1 MTLTDGISRIEI
13 AWEEEDRILAVQG
26 RTGEDIVV
34 ELKLKSTEYIG
45 DDVQLEFIRGDRPM
59 PPNRY
64 RLQMRGNVVQLTL
77 KQSQKDDTGEY
88 ALVATRI
95 GQPFEKGSTKKIH
108 VRVDEPSYEEG
119 DPPIFLRRLTDLAVK
134 VGTRTRF
141 LVEIRSST
149 NTKVIWHRNDLPIQA
164 GSRFSFVH
172 EGNFYCVDVAPVT
185 AEDQGDWTCMAE
197 NQNGRSSCTSH
208 LSVIVPK
215 AYKRP
220 EFVEELRAL
229 LTETGTV
236 SLECK
241 VVGVPTPVLR
251 WFKDNKEIK
260 AGDVF
265 ALTANPDDPTS
276 LGIYTCEAVNCMGS
290 AYSSSKVHVVGKGSR
305 EGSLKPADTLTSSGP
320 PPVFKRIL
328 RDECCRIGDSLTLSC
343 QVHVPPWP
351 KSITWYNQE
360 GRIDANEKYHVMED
374 GLGGYSIEVKLV
386 EAMDEGEWKCVATSA
401 QNVKQFTTCRVA
413 MIIPKNYRKPRFM
426 ESLKAVL
433 TEEGLVSFECKVVGF
448 PTPLLRWFKDGQE
461 LKPGD
466 VYQLTGTNSLGSYC
480 CIAKNC
486 MGEAKSTA
494 ELTIEDIQNQLNEE
508 ERLQLLSSDKPPKFI
523 RGLRS
528 CEAKINEELFRF
540 TVQVSIS
547 PEPTLSWYRDDVEV
561 VEGDKYRTVKENLG
575 TCHLEVRQLEIS
587 DQGEWKCVAAND
599 YGHSVTSCFLKL
611 IIPKHYKKPKFLESL
626 RAILSEEG
634 AVNLECKVIGVPQP
648 ILKWYK
654 DGVELK
660 PGDIH
665 RIITGQDGTCCL
677 GTYTCEA
684 INCMGTVSSSA
695 SLLGFEDKINSRKD
709 GKEDA
714 QSSPNGHELARNL
727 SLSTIHEER
736 TSQLY
741 DTPQTDRS
749 ITLDDRGEVSFS
761 FDGKEVSVSL
771 YETPD
776 LTEEEAL
783 QIVEMYADQLSEHVT
798 EHNVIELPPMRFVKE
813 SSTSGNL
820 LMEAVVIDVSP
831 DYFVSAED
839 GDDLRTEAD
848 FEDVSIMDDQTRVFS
863 SPEEESL
870 SLKRS
875 PKYSWEGE
883 EKPPTRPPRK
893 KSTSR
898 SSSKSD
904 EKSLKFESESFHS
917 ARKDDDRPISPLS
930 SERMDDDSES
940 ITFADALSSARFSM
954 SEKQNKLTNDDK
966 NMQSVA
972 SNVEELLDP
981 SLRTN
986 SRKRKQK
993 KEKSSSEESTS
1004 SIPTDLDAKK
1014 SNGKKTKKKKKKE
1027 GEFCQRIE
1035 SIDAR
1040 VDDDKTFDDKSL
1052 SRNNKE
1058 RILNKIERL
1067 TEPVVA
1073 IRDSLVDID
1082 RYDRFLE
1089 LESEDR
1095 SRDFVLESIVKPIQ
1109 TLCEEVSSVEA
1120 KALKNAGDR
1129 SLGQAIRISLL
1140 ESIGGPTEELLRG
1153 IELIDRQRS
1162 FRAQRTDVIAILE
1175 SLTDPVDEI
1184 LMGLTRIEQE
1194 LTGQAKGE
1202 KPVSFLRMRRVV
1214 SRFDESLKN
1223 LFVEETEPVRLF
1235 SHLDKVIDTLNSFLQ
1250 DVSINPA
1257 TGTIETVDTVLVE
1270 SLSKSIEET
1279 VRALNRTE
1287 SLEPTSSSN
1296 DAISLLTDRLLQPT
1310 RELRAKLDTL
1320 TAALETYENKGDPLT
1335 ERRGKL
1341 IDSLKESVNDTLEE
1355 ILHYRAKEEKEANI
1369 KNDDWKKESNF
1380 VEESKRIFEDTR
1392 LALREA
1398 LEIYETISGSLDPRF
1413 AAVFEV
1419 MNETYDRL
1427 SARGQEANTL
1437 ETLLYSVEERL
1448 NVLRDTVTDVSTI
1461 EDSAKVLK
1469 LLAPSITRL
1478 SIAMNSLDR
1487 LSVQPIISI
1496 CSHIENILRGE
1507 EDRIGESEKSRSSVP
1522 EKLLDPLIEI
1532 QATLSAAIQD
1542 LEDVELP
1549 ANGSIARSR
1558 IPMAHEFSSTLIEL
1572 RQCISDAAHAAMSSN
1587 EKQIFRCLTDVEEP
1601 LLDLRV
1607 MLATKDEKSPREEL
1621 APIKESL
1628 STSIGNLQDLMSMV
1642 LITASSSSVAKSM
1655 KTKMKTVSKILE
1667 DVRVDIQKIP
1677 KAAYHAKLQDLNVD
1691 EKLGSINFSLTSVL
1705 EKQKNIAASSSLK
1718 NPIEMLRENV
1728 ANCAVAIAS
1737 LEEPKDDEKIAR
1749 EASRLGKPLQIL
1761 QRALLTDEHRI
1772 EEEEILNDLIE
1783 PIGRLKTLMEAVAEG
1798 GKSLEELIPIVELL
1812 EEIEKDATLIAKE
1825 TSKKKDKLIGSQEEK
1840 ASSKQL
1846 ADRINRSLDP
1856 IRSWLSTTSDQDS
1869 LRDEEA
1875 SPLSSSVD
1883 ELKRDVT
1890 RIAIET
1896 SYSEPPSD
1904 QDLIEAL
1911 IDLREPLMR
1920 LKNAISMYHEP
1931 EDLVALE
1938 TLSRPMKYLLQTIA
1952 RVLEDHA
1959 EEKTLRLILDIVEE
1973 IENRIPIS
1981 IKEALYKKEL
1991 RQVVET
1997 LEENLSTA
2005 TMDIVEEPVRVVPEE
2020 QTCEPV
2026 TSENVIEKDMMFS
2039 LSKILENVQLEAT
2052 SILEDLEQ
2060 PMTGEMTIPQ
2070 TKLTIALE
2078 EFTKMISATRI
2089 AISNYDKGAS
2099 KEDEPL
2105 LILNNLLKPL
2115 TMIEEALRLT
2125 EELGV
2130 AELSVLNRLERS
2142 LEDTEKYIL
2151 RPSFEI
2157 CEKDRSKD
2165 TLKGLLRVLD
2175 DAKSKIPIAMKEVSS
2190 RKEILGYLRDIS
2202 KPLESI
2208 QEQMRGLEAISE
2220 DTIEK
2225 DVAKILV
2232 KPIDMLLKAVN
2243 KTSQET
2249 EILDQRKEVIK
2260 ELRNMTEPL
2269 VKFLNCLSVVQ
2280 RSRQSLV
2287 PEVALL
2293 DERRNVIFNSVED
2306 LRLKICDILDK
2317 IATVEDG
2324 SFFEESLILLND
2336 AILSVRQQIEKV
2348 DYSPKPSTMRLH
2360 FQDYFMKSLS
2370 RLGETIDALEKG
2382 TELSG
2387 EESIWKSLEPLKKQ
2401 ISLSQS
2407 QFCPTSDEFIDAE
2420 AIVEGFLYPTNQ
2432 LQSALGALKESMEV
2446 DATAP
2451 FTNVSLGLLEN
2462 LADSIADLVYSMSS
2476 YRAGLI
2482 SEGASE
2488 GSSIIETFSAALEV
2502 LEGVKISITSIQD
2515 MIKTA
2520 ERQTKTIVDTKETER
2535 KEESKDEQREE
2546 TAFSSLGEKIEI
2558 KEEASLE
2565 KSTEKDERISREEKA
2580 RMEDQPEKSEGLG
2593 SMMEESNVI
2602 EDKPKTTDLPDE
2614 RVEETKVP
2622 TKVDENIRES
2632 DESGAKLKFVERT
2645 DEKLETVALR
2655 EKVHDGATKEEI
2667 KDGNV
2672 ETKLEER
2679 KVENIVER
2687 EEEQIVEQIS
2697 SESIGDL
2704 ENKESK
2710 SSATQVTEIIEVS
2723 KEEVGNVMVVEE
2735 MLRADLEKSRETA
2748 AAAAA
2753 AAAVPTVESISSNAS
2768 EPQSLA
2774 EKDVKSEE
2782 TEFLESKGESTRV
2795 DKNTEILKRIVSTLR
2810 TLETPMKDL
2819 TEFINSAKKE
2829 PLAVKSEE
2837 EHRKIRELTALI
2849 QILNDLRATS
2859 VSIRCTPAFSAYSN
2873 SKDLF
2878 SNIINSV
2885 DTMERATASILLLTQ
2900 EHLVPELKEKS
2911 LIALKN
2917 LTNPLE
2923 SIEKSFSAV
2932 LQVEGVSRLSTEE
2945 KNKLSMTVENLV
2957 NVICNLRE
2965 TVSAIDY
2972 AKSATLVHAPQ
2983 QPDKIIPEDSTET
2996 VENVRDDRPPIYETK
3011 VSTAA
3016 VVQESGVQESG
3027 VQESV
3032 VLAETE
3038 DARERCATVV
3048 EEPLSTSVQ
3057 SSYVQLIEDIIVPI
3071 KELRESFPQVG
3082 QEEQERTVIRSLE
3095 EVEKSLRFL
3104 ANERVETVIA
3114 QDESVGEL
3122 KQATLRGANVTPVLE
3137 ELQKSIATIEEQ
3149 IACEATFA
3157 QEVTSS
3163 LEKLQRS
3170 TASFQRL
3177 VETEIGSVS
3186 STSPQSAEL
3195 REVPNRL
3202 ESKPRKEIEESK
3214 VIEKATSSIK
3224 ELRETVADLAKR
3236 EIEKT
3241 GTLEET
3247 GLAFALTKWIE
3258 PLESLETTFS
3268 SVLDERSDGPP
3279 FKESI
3284 GPTLEELKTFVQG
3297 TEEYLMI
3304 GQEKLSSME
3313 DTESL
3318 SLMRKATESLEDL
3331 KTSLA
3336 IVRESM
3342 TVADLEEN
3350 LSDMESIPI
3359 TALRDMAKTVEEVKK
3374 CCTAIFLEPT
3384 IVNALSKVTPVK
3396 ENVAILEDIISPVRL
3411 LQESIAT
3418 IEQTKVHEAEEL
3430 KVPEERTSTRLLNTL
3445 VEPLQRLEKIFV
3457 AVMQGEHA
3465 VAQESENI
3473 PESAEEGA
3481 ERLSLFP
3488 VLEQMDKTLA
3498 TIEEQVTLEGG
3509 AESMSRSREDL
3520 SFAETIAEPLVELR
3534 ASIAAVQKVAATAP
3548 EGNLEELS
3556 ETENANALETFAKS
3570 IYDLAERIAISRF
3583 NEEAI
3588 FEPAPDTMSEGGA
3601 SSLKTWAEIAEEEPP
3616 VKVTRA
3622 MIVEQGT
3629 LESPTEAASPFS
3641 EEEGTIL
3648 RTLAKPLDELREF
3661 LALVVEERRTT
3672 ESTCP
3677 FASRD
3682 EDGSSTKKAIAKPLL
3697 ELRNVAAT
3705 IIEEK
3710 MAIESTREKA
3720 FGVDGG
3726 AAMSIDPLIQPL
3738 EEVCRSIAVIQDRM
3752 LVESLQEERPAEN
3765 ELTFLSVL
3773 AEPLL
3778 DLQRS
3783 IVVLEERVISP
3794 DVESLSQD
3802 LLSRPDWSTA
3812 ECVAVAPLHEIEK
3825 SIAQICECVSAIR
3838 EDEQSRIGPQDRI
3851 AVDKLIQPVEGIVA
3865 AIANVG
3871 EEILPKEMALE
3882 RRIEYQ
3888 ALEMLVEPLKAVSA
3902 SFSLLRDKSDL
3913 KKSEEE
3919 ANIDVIVESLSNV
3932 ERCISILEEQAVDKP
3947 LVEPFYGAEV
3957 DKSVISVLRL
3967 PLMELKESILKVE
3980 DSSTKYLQKLEKP
3993 LKNLQA
3999 VLETISTVTRHTLP
4013 SIEMTRLSI
4022 KLIDLIVGIN
4032 ESVQSVENKIQ
4043 DRIGRANI
4051 DKCIE
4056 CKELKMFNASVQDLK
4071 KCIVKIQEEGTIEKG
4086 FMLESL
4092 NKIHESVAV
4101 IEQQNSSKS
4110 DTRSTDIDEK
4120 QTIGILQLLSPC
4132 LSDLD
4137 ATVTTIK
4144 ATKEEDV
4151 TSDHLQILEKPL
4163 GDLLN
4168 NLNDLRDK
4176 LLFGQLLW
4184 TTDVRVDTYEE
4195 KDRTELKDNEIQRKE
4210 KEEVQPKIEEAKDS
4224 QLKQKEDE
4232 RSKRE
4237 EEERKKQEETDKL
4250 KREEADR
4257 KKQEEAEKLKR
4268 EEEERKLKEEN
4279 EKLIREEEERKKQ
4292 EEGERLK
4299 REEER
4304 RKQEEAEKLKQ
4315 EEEERKHVE
4324 EAERLKRE
4332 EERRKQEEAEKLKQE
4347 EEERRK
4353 QEEAEKLKQEEEER
4367 KRAEE
4372 TERLKRE
4379 EEERRKQEEAEKL
4392 KQEEEERKRAEEAER
4407 LKREEEERRKQEE
4420 ADKLKHEEEERKR
4433 VEEAERLKR
4442 EEEERRKQE
4451 EADKL
4456 KQEEEERKRAEEAD
4470 RLKREEEERRKQE
4483 EAEKLKQEEAEREKL
4498 EAEKLKREEEERK
4511 LKEENEKLKR
4521 EEEERKK
4528 QEEAEKLKREEKE
4541 RILKEEAER
4550 LQRQE
4555 EERKKQEEAE
4565 KLKLEEEERK
4575 LKEENEK
4582 LKREEEERKKQ
4593 EESERLKREE
4603 EERKQKEKS
4612 EKLKREEEERR
4623 KQEESERLKLEEEER
4638 KLKEES
4644 EKLKREEEERK
4655 KQEEA
4660 ERLKREEEERKLKEE
4675 SEKLKREEE
4684 ERKKQEE
4691 AERLKREE
4699 EERKLKEES
4708 EKLKRE
4714 EEERGKQEETE
4725 KLKREEEER
4734 KLKEENEK
4742 LKREEEERKKQ
4753 EEAERLKCE
4762 EEERKKREEA
4772 ERLKREEDERKKE
4785 EAKKLKRE
4793 EEELKLKEEI
4803 EKLKREEEEHKKQE
4817 EAERL
4822 KCEEEERRKQEESE
4836 RLKREEEERKRKEES
4851 EKLKREEEERRK
4863 QEESERIK
4871 LEEEERKLKEESEKL
4886 KREEEERKKQEE
4898 SERLKR
4904 EEEERKLKEESEK
4917 LKREE
4922 EERKKQEEAERLK
4935 REEEERKLR
4944 EESEKLKREEE
4955 RKKQEEAE
4963 KLKREEE
4970 DRKKKNDAEKL
4981 EREKDEGKV
4990 KDETEKPKREEGEG
5004 KPKREDEKMQVSV
5017 EDAKEKEEFKEEGE
5031 KAVKDDDVSGL
5042 KKRDEPAVS
5051 VKVKDEAEGEM
5062 ESKRTEGEIEDAGK
5076 IKFSEE
5082 RKRRQQRMKEEE
5094 ERMRREE
5101 EEERRLDEER
5111 RRKRK
5116 ERRREEEE
5124 AMLEKE
5130 AAERSR
5136 IEEERRKRKE
5146 EMEQGRKDREEK
5158 SKKQEMERLERKRAE
5173 ERQRKEDLE
5182 RMKRKEEE
5190 RMNIR
5195 ENERK
5200 ARREESARLLK
5211 EEEDRLRRRREEELS
5226 LINKRRRER
5235 ARDDTWSRLRENES
5249 DRFFN
5254 RRSVDEELSRSSR
5267 SPRFDSDFQLESTLS
5282 DASRSHSWRES
5293 LASSGKRSI
5302 DDYMDYKLHES
5313 SLNRSLYDVGSYYG
5327 TRRRREERI
5336 NRARS
5341 ISLLKYDEYHAG
5353 DTDSNLSYSSA
5364 SKPPRCARIKI
5375 PSYVEYDDDLDSS
5388 TLESIVHDKGKKPS
5402 FCTRL
5407 TNRTVGEGMRTR
5419 LTCTVLGH
5427 PEPRVYWKKDG
5438 RELSPS
5444 SNKHLIKFDNG
5455 MAYFELKEALVED
5468 SGVYTCVAENI
5479 HGSSSTESTLK
5490 VYRDFVQPL
5499 SPPMF
5504 TKSIKD
5510 TYRYSDHE
5518 LVLECRVRGYPSPT
5532 VTWSKDGKVLDG
5544 ARYTQK
5550 YLDDD
5555 IYRLE
5560 ISDPNASDS
5569 GRYICRA
5576 SNEIQSS
5583 EISHIVH
5590 FEGRDQTSTRRGR
5603 HNRFMEDETSIEA
5616 SRRPRF
5622 SSLLSDHSVPTGGT
5636 IALQVEVKG
5645 MPAPE
5650 VRWLHGER
5658 KEPISMSKAKT
5669 FIESGIHT
5677 LIVPEATE
5685 SERGTYIC
5693 RAVNAYGY
5701 VDTAATIE
5709 IISPSAIDGGKP
5721 AMFVSRPSEKS
5732 IAVAIGED
5740 VSVSF
5745 RVTGVPKPRVTWMKG
5760 LKDITDGPRSYKEV
5774 IDDYVRLTLKRA
5786 VQTDEGTYC
5795 ILVKNRYGCDRS
5807 FFSIWIKQ
5815 RARSLTPLPDWNRS
5829 DAGSIQN
5836 EDELSYIKDVPGPIG
5851 SEPIVVDGGRNW
5863 LSLSWA
5869 KAERKGPAPVIA
5881 YKVDAWLMGGEGGA
5895 RWAELGITPINAFD
5909 AFNLRPGGEYK
5920 FRVTPRNRYGWGESV
5935 TMSSSVTVTEL
5946 LDLPEFTKIL
5956 PGQLKALQDATI
5968 KLECEIRGDS
5978 NINIKWY
5985 RETTEIDPN
5994 NDSRYSIGR
6003 RGLRC
6008 SLTIENIKEDDS
6020 GRYVCEASNKIG
6032 KVSSFARVLV
6042 VTDPKIIEADKK
6054 LRSRILGDE
6063 REERPPQFAMRLRD
6077 RRVQVTYPV
6086 RLTCQIM
6093 GYPAPEIIWLKNGLE
6108 IPQDERH
6115 VFWDDESNFH
6125 TLEIIH
6131 STLEDSGCY
6140 MVTAKNIHGSVSCR
6154 SVLVVDKGI
6163 RAYVAP
6169 EFLYG
6174 LDAAYTV
6181 RLNDELRMSAQIE
6194 AYPSV
6199 GVVWHRDGLRLRP
6212 SRRIIMTLSHD
6223 GTVELSLAKVSS
6235 RDAGVYSCTAINE
6248 VGRAETSTRVNVIV
6262 ESDEPNDEQVQS
6274 LSEGLPTVTIASP
6287 DVPYSKEP
6295 LFVTKPLST
6304 EALEGDTVI
6313 ILCEVVGDPKPEV
6326 IWLRDFLKPDY
6337 YRDAPHFRL
6346 VGKGPQYRLEIPYAK
6361 LDFTG
6366 TYSVIAR
6373 NCHGEAKAVISLQ
6386 IYAKGQG
6393 KETTM
6398 KKSAITHGKVLTL
6411 PMVTRELRDIRCC
6424 DGDAVTLEC
6433 KFLATPEQPN
6443 VRWEKGGKIITMG
6456 NDFTSEFDGEVA
6468 RLSIQHVYPEDEG
6481 EYTCV
6486 AYNELGKAFTSAC
6499 IVVDVP
6505 EGKENVLSERL
6516 TRPVGLLSAGSTPRS
6531 TPRSTPIRSL
6541 SPAVSHGR
6549 ELRSPQLPPRCGST
6563 TKRTKMSPPKFYSVP
6578 HNRVVEEGE
6587 TVRFQCAVVGHPTPW
6602 LKWDKNGIVVTPT
6615 TRISIVEKDDVKIL
6629 EIGEVTQE
6637 DAGLYRVSLENDFG
6651 RIEASARLEVISRH
6665 GSLGRTIR
6673 TRSASPRTYPYFSRN
6688 LLDTTTRT
6696 DGRLR
6701 LQCGL
6706 RGTPSPTPTWYR
6718 NGRPL
6723 TRSNRIK
6730 RHFDGKI
6737 AKIEISKVK
6746 ASDAGEYSCVATNVL
6761 GSARNTCQVTVLDPN
6776 DSSTLDKE
6784 SPKFLQSL
6792 PKESIVME
6800 GNSFE
6805 LRTRLTGTPPFSIH
6819 WLKDKREIP
6828 DGDCH
6833 HYVLYNDG
6841 GIALRLSD
6849 VHPEDAGEYACI
6861 VRNEF
6866 GEISC
6871 SGLLAV
6877 QDYKTIRNLAPRFT
6891 KTPLTRIVAKG
6902 ETACFCVRVQC
6913 EKPMDFFWT
6922 INGKDVR
6929 DNARCKVEK
6938 DGNVCI
6944 LKVHEVC
6951 SRDAGEIR
6959 CTASVLG
6966 NGPSI
6971 CCTTELQLNRGTCTF
6986 ENCASS
6992 NSKKERTTSRNRE
7005 KSPSPSPSSS
7015 FRRTPLSSSCRRS
7028 KKEQH
7033 ILSTNASC
7041 QKEDNKFQRARS
7053 SSLPLRKKVSSPKEL
7068 SPLPKKKNV
7077 LLPTDRSDL
7086 SNKQKNESDAIDLIP
7101 SMCTERSL
7109 LTSSPDKE
7117 YIKDDDESSNQLD
7130 KFVAATIVNA
7140 PNDVTVFRGNK
7151 LVLDIT
7157 YRGDPEP
7164 LVKWFRAGRELKS
7177 EEKIKITYG
7186 AGVSYLTLDNV
7197 TADHAGK
7204 YEVSV
7209 ENLLARNRQF
7219 FSLAV
7224 EGPPDPPAGIPSVTS
7239 SENSVTI
7246 TWSSPAYDGGCTVTG
7261 YTIEMN
7267 RADENSWTVIG
7278 ESCHSLSH
7286 TVLASSKNSIV
7297 AGESYRFRI
7306 RGENIHGVGEP
7317 SVESEFIRIPQE
7329 GETIIQKE
7337 EEEEFSAAFEARTVH
7352 AEDSQLF
7359 VDRYDVFEELGKGR
7373 YGVVKRVVEKSSNAS
7388 FAAKFVRTIKSK
7400 DREQVRE
7407 EINIMN
7413 MLRHPKLLLLAAA
7426 FEGPRET
7433 IMITEYISGGELF
7446 ERVVADDFT
7455 LTERDSILFMRQICE
7470 GVEYMHENNVVHL
7483 DLKPENIMCRT
7494 RTSHQ
7499 IKLIDFGLAQTLKPD
7514 TPIRVLFGTPEFI
7527 PPEIISYEPIG
7538 TESDMW
7544 SVGVI
7549 CYVLLTGLSPFMG
7562 DNDAETF
7569 ANITRADYDLDHE
7582 AFDAISN
7589 NAKDFITGLLVKR
7602 KESRMSARQCLEHP
7616 WMVQH
7621 TENMSRVALP
7631 TDKLK
7636 KFIVRRKWQ
7645 KTGNAIRA
7653 LGRMAILSANSRKSP
7668 TTTTECLETIDSI
7681 NDTDSLLINK
7691 NDKSINS
7698 DKRNDPND
7706 TMIELEENSDEF
7718 VGTRRKSSLYSFCYK
7733 TEVNIPLQEESDGKA
7748 DEDEEKEEGTG
7759 VERKLSVIDRDY
7771 VSDRSENQRRVFR
7784 GDSRDSGIG
7793 DCSTNLAT
7801 SSLQLDELGIV
7812 SIIEEETDS
7821 ESNSKSLKDDTGSTE
7836 ATSQSSPIK
7845 ASRETTT
7852 NRVHEDT
7859 NEDQDARM
7867 IVARNRDKF
7876 VPTGN
7881 VSRRAKMFEQEAAGL
7896 KSSPTS
7902 QIQIVH
7908 RAYPAATMATGKPHN
7923 ERIQRVFAFWNK

>member
-34 ELKLKSTEYIG
+34 ELKLKSTEYTG
-45 DDVQLEFIRGDRPM
+45 DDLQLEFIRGDRPM

-77 KQSQKDDTGEY
+77 KQSQKDDTGQY

-401 QNVKQFTTCRVA
+401 QNVKQFTTCHVA

-480 CIAKNC
+480 CIARNC

-695 SLLGFEDKINSRKD
+695 SLLGFEDKINRKD

-714 QSSPNGHELARNL
+714 QASPNGHELARNL

-883 EKPPTRPPRK
+883 EKPPTRPPRT

-917 ARKDDDRPISPLS
+917 ARKDEDRPISPLS

-940 ITFADALSSARFSM
+940 ITFADALSSARFSI
-954 SEKQNKLTNDDK
+954 SEKPNKLTNDDE
-966 NMQSVA
+966 NMQSIA
-972 SNVEELLDP
+972 SNVEDP
-981 SLRTN
+981 ALRTN

-1014 SNGKKTKKKKKKE
+1014 NNTKKKKKKKKE

-1040 VDDDKTFDDKSL
+1040 VDDDKTSDDKSL
-1052 SRNNKE
+1052 SKNNKE

-1082 RYDRFLE
+1082 RYERFLE

-1194 LTGQAKGE
+1194 LTGKAKGE

-1223 LFVEETEPVRLF
+1223 LFVKETEPVRLF
-1235 SHLDKVIDTLNSFLQ
+1235 SYLDKVIDTLNSFLQ

-1287 SLEPTSSSN
+1287 SLESSRPSN
-1296 DAISLLTDRLLQPT
+1296 DTISLLTDLLLQPT

-1320 TAALETYENKGDPLT
+1320 TAALETYENKGDTLT

-1341 IDSLKESVNDTLEE
+1341 IDSLKESVDDTLAE
-1355 ILHYRAKEEKEANI
+1355 ILHYRAKEEKEVSI

-1419 MNETYDRL
+1419 LNETYDRL
-1427 SARGQEANTL
+1427 SARGQEANTF

-1461 EDSAKVLK
+1461 KDSAKVLK
-1469 LLAPSITRL
+1469 LLAPSITQL
-1478 SIAMNSLDR
+1478 SIVMNDSSLNCS
-1487 LSVQPIISI
+1487 SVQPIISI
-1496 CSHIENILRGE
+1496 CSHIENIVRGE

-1542 LEDVELP
+1542 LEDIELP
-1549 ANGSIARSR
+1549 ANGSIARQR
-1558 IPMAHEFSSTLIEL
+1558 IPMVHEFSSTLIDL

-1587 EKQIFRCLTDVEEP
+1587 ESQIFRSLTDVEEP

-1607 MLATKDEKSPREEL
+1607 MLATKDDKSPREEL
-1621 APIKESL
+1621 AAIKESF

-1642 LITASSSSVAKSM
+1642 LITASSSSVAKPI
-1655 KTKMKTVSKILE
+1655 KTKMKTVLKILE
-1667 DVRVDIQKIP
+1667 DIRVEILKIP
-1677 KAAYHAKLQDLNVD
+1677 KATYHTKLQDLNVD

-1705 EKQKNIAASSSLK
+1705 EKQKKIAASSSLK
-1718 NPIEMLRENV
+1718 NSIEILQENV

-1737 LEEPKDDEKIAR
+1737 LEEPKDDEKIAK
-1749 EASRLGKPLQIL
+1749 EVSRLGKPLQIL
-1761 QRALLTDEHRI
+1761 QRALLTDEHQI

-1783 PIGRLKTLMEAVAEG
+1783 PIDRLKTLMEAVVEG
-1798 GKSLEELIPIVELL
+1798 GKSLEELTPIVELL

-1931 EDLVALE
+1931 EDLTALE

-1997 LEENLSTA
+1997 LEENLSPA
-2005 TMDIVEEPVRVVPEE
+2005 TMDIVEEPVRGTTYESI
-2020 QTCEPV
+2020 
-2026 TSENVIEKDMMFS
+2026 TSENAIEKDLMFS
-2039 LSKILENVQLEAT
+2039 LPKILENVQLEAT

-2070 TKLTIALE
+2070 TKLTVALE

-2089 AISNYDKGAS
+2089 AISNYDKGVS

-2105 LILNNLLKPL
+2105 LILNNLFKPL
-2115 TMIEEALRLT
+2115 TMIEEALCLT

-2130 AELSVLNRLERS
+2130 AELSVLNRLKQS

-2151 RPSFEI
+2151 RPSLEI

-2175 DAKSKIPIAMKEVSS
+2175 DTKSKIPIAMKEVSS
-2190 RKEILGYLRDIS
+2190 RKEMLGYLRDIS

-2208 QEQMRGLEAISE
+2208 LEQMKGLETISE
-2220 DTIEK
+2220 DIIEK

-2232 KPIDMLLKAVN
+2232 KPIDMLLQAVN
-2243 KTSQET
+2243 KTSQQI

-2317 IATVEDG
+2317 IASVEDG
-2324 SFFEESLILLND
+2324 GFFEKSLIFLND
-2336 AILSVRQQIEKV
+2336 AILSVCQQIEKV

-2360 FQDYFMKSLS
+2360 FQDYLMKSLS

-2432 LQSALGALKESMEV
+2432 LQSALGALKESME
-2446 DATAP
+2446 DNATAP

-2462 LADSIADLVYSMSS
+2462 LADSIADLSYSLSS

-2502 LEGVKISITSIQD
+2502 LEDVKTSITSIQD
-2515 MIKTA
+2515 MIK
-2520 ERQTKTIVDTKETER
+2520 TKTIVDTKETER
-2535 KEESKDEQREE
+2535 KEESKQREE
-2546 TAFSSLGEKIEI
+2546 TAFPSLREKIEI
-2558 KEEASLE
+2558 KEEA
-2565 KSTEKDERISREEKA
+2565 KSTEKDERISHEEKA
-2580 RMEDQPEKSEGLG
+2580 RMEDQPEKSEALG
-2593 SMMEESNVI
+2593 SMIDESNVI
-2602 EDKPKTTDLPDE
+2602 EEKPKLMDLPDE
-2614 RVEETKVP
+2614 RVEETKFHHKLEVEKQEEMQ

-2632 DESGAKLKFVERT
+2632 DESGAKLKVVERT
-2645 DEKLETVALR
+2645 DEKLETIALR

-2672 ETKLEER
+2672 EMKLEER
-2679 KVENIVER
+2679 KVENIVEQ

-2697 SESIGDL
+2697 SGSIGDL

-2710 SSATQVTEIIEVS
+2710 SSATQVTVVVVDEIIQVS
-2723 KEEVGNVMVVEE
+2723 KEEVESVMVVEE
-2735 MLRADLEKSRETA
+2735 MLRADLERNRETA
-2748 AAAAA
+2748 TAA
-2753 AAAVPTVESISSNAS
+2753 PTVESISSTTS
-2768 EPQSLA
+2768 EPQFLA

-2829 PLAVKSEE
+2829 PLTVKSEE

-2917 LTNPLE
+2917 LINPLE

-2932 LQVEGVSRLSTEE
+2932 VQVEGVSRLTTEE

-2965 TVSAIDY
+2965 TVCAIDY
-2972 AKSATLVHAPQ
+2972 AKSATLVHALQ
-2983 QPDKIIPEDSTET
+2983 QPVINEQKIIPEDATET
-2996 VENVRDDRPPIYETK
+2996 VENVQDDHLPIYETKESLETLK

-3016 VVQESGVQESG
+3016 VVQESV

-3032 VLAETE
+3032 VLVETE
-3038 DARERCATVV
+3038 DAREPLREQCTTAVV
-3048 EEPLSTSVQ
+3048 SKEEEPLSTSVQ

-3082 QEEQERTVIRSLE
+3082 QEEQERAFIHSLE

-3104 ANERVETVIA
+3104 ATERVETITA
-3114 QDESVGEL
+3114 HDESVGEL
-3122 KQATLRGANVTPVLE
+3122 KQATLQRANVTPVLE

-3157 QEVTSS
+3157 QEVTLS

-3170 TASFQRL
+3170 TASFQQL
-3177 VETEIGSVS
+3177 VETEIGLV
-3186 STSPQSAEL
+3186 STSQSAAL
-3195 REVPNRL
+3195 QEVSNQL
-3202 ESKPRKEIEESK
+3202 EQMKVESKGIKEIEESK

-3224 ELRETVADLAKR
+3224 QLRETVADLAKQ

-3241 GTLEET
+3241 GTLQET

-3268 SVLDERSDGPP
+3268 SVLEERLDGPP
-3279 FKESI
+3279 LKESI
-3284 GPTLEELKTFVQG
+3284 GPTLEKLKTFVHG

-3304 GQEKLSSME
+3304 GQKKLSSTE

-3336 IVRESM
+3336 IVHESM
-3342 TVADLEEN
+3342 IVADLKEN
-3350 LSDMESIPI
+3350 LSDIESISI
-3359 TALRDMAKTVEEVKK
+3359 SALQDMAKTVEEVKK

-3411 LQESIAT
+3411 LQESIVT
-3418 IEQTKVHEAEEL
+3418 IEQTKLHEAEEL
-3430 KVPEERTSTRLLNTL
+3430 KIPEERMSTRLLNTL

-3473 PESAEEGA
+3473 PETAEEGA
-3481 ERLSLFP
+3481 ERLSLLP

-3509 AESMSRSREDL
+3509 AESMSRSTENL
-3520 SFAETIAEPLVELR
+3520 SFAETIAEPLLELR
-3534 ASIAAVQKVAATAP
+3534 ASIAAVQKVAAIVP

-3556 ETENANALETFAKS
+3556 ETENVNALETFAKS

-3588 FEPAPDTMSEGGA
+3588 FEAAPDTMSEGGA
-3601 SSLKTWAEIAEEEPP
+3601 SSIKTWAAEIGEEEVP
-3616 VKVTRA
+3616 VQVTRA

-3629 LESPTEAASPFS
+3629 VESPTEAASPFS

-3661 LALVVEERRTT
+3661 LAVIVEERRTT

-3697 ELRNVAAT
+3697 ELRNVAAA

-3720 FGVDGG
+3720 FGG
-3726 AAMSIDPLIQPL
+3726 APMSIDPLIQPL
-3738 EEVCRSIAVIQDRM
+3738 EEVCRSIAIIQDRM
-3752 LVESLQEERPAEN
+3752 LVESLQEERPAEK

-3802 LLSRPDWSTA
+3802 LLSRPNWSTA
-3812 ECVAVAPLHEIEK
+3812 ECVAVAPLHQIEK
-3825 SIAQICECVSAIR
+3825 SIAQICECVTTIQADTVQ
-3838 EDEQSRIGPQDRI
+3838 EDEQSRISPQDRI
-3851 AVDKLIQPVEGIVA
+3851 AVEKLIEPVEGI
-3865 AIANVG
+3865 IALILNVG

-3888 ALEMLVEPLKAVSA
+3888 ALKMLVEPLKAVSA
-3902 SFSLLRDKSDL
+3902 SFSLLRDKADFE
-3913 KKSEEE
+3913 KSEEE
-3919 ANIDVIVESLSNV
+3919 ANIDVIAESLSNV

-3967 PLMELKESILKVE
+3967 PLMELKESIVKVE
-3980 DSSTKYLQKLEKP
+3980 DSSTKYLQNLEKP
-3993 LKNLQA
+3993 LKNLHA
-3999 VLETISTVTRHTLP
+3999 VLETISTAQQNLMAIHSVTGHTLP
-4013 SIEMTRLSI
+4013 SIQMTRLSI

-4032 ESVQSVENKIQ
+4032 ESVQSVENKIK
-4043 DRIGRANI
+4043 DRIGQANI

-4056 CKELKMFNASVQDLK
+4056 CKQLQMFNASVQDLK

-4092 NKIHESVAV
+4092 NKIHKSVAV

-4132 LSDLD
+4132 LCDFD

-4144 ATKEEDV
+4144 TTKEEDV
-4151 TSDHLQILEKPL
+4151 TSNHLQILEKPL
-4163 GDLLN
+4163 CDLLS

-4195 KDRTELKDNEIQRKE
+4195 KDRTEIKDNEIKLKE
-4210 KEEVQPKIEEAKDS
+4210 KEEIQHKIEEPKDS
-4224 QLKQKEDE
+4224 QFKQKEDE
-4232 RSKRE
+4232 RLKRE
-4237 EEERKKQEETDKL
+4237 EEERKKQEEADTL
-4250 KREEADR
+4250 KREE
-4257 KKQEEAEKLKR
+4257 K
-4268 EEEERKLKEEN
+4268 
-4279 EKLIREEEERKKQ
+4279 ERKKQ
-4292 EEGERLK
+4292 
-4299 REEER
+4299 
-4304 RKQEEAEKLKQ
+4304 QEADKLKQ
-4315 EEEERKHVE
+4315 EEEERKLNEKNEKLIREEKERKKQE
-4324 EAERLKRE
+4324 EAERL
-4332 EERRKQEEAEKLKQE
+4332 
-4347 EEERRK
+4347 
-4353 QEEAEKLKQEEEER
+4353 
-4367 KRAEE
+4367 
-4372 TERLKRE
+4372 TRE

-4392 KQEEEERKRAEEAER
+4392 KQEEEERKLAEEAERLKREEEEQEERRKQEEADKLKREEEERKLKEENER

-4420 ADKLKHEEEERKR
+4420 ADKLKKEEEERKLKEENER
-4433 VEEAERLKR
+4433 LKREEEERWKQEEAEKLKREEDERKLKEENEKLKHEEDERKKQEEAERLKC

-4451 EADKL
+4451 EA
-4456 KQEEEERKRAEEAD
+4456 E
-4470 RLKREEEERRKQE
+4470 RLKREEDERKKEEAEKLKREEDERKLKEENEKLKHEENERKKQEEAERLKCQEKERRKQE
-4483 EAEKLKQEEAEREKL
+4483 EAEKLKQEEAEREKS

-4521 EEEERKK
+4521 EEEEHR
-4528 QEEAEKLKREEKE
+4528 
-4541 RILKEEAER
+4541 
-4550 LQRQE
+4550 
-4555 EERKKQEEAE
+4555 
-4565 KLKLEEEERK
+4565 
-4575 LKEENEK
+4575 
-4582 LKREEEERKKQ
+4582 
-4593 EESERLKREE
+4593 
-4603 EERKQKEKS
+4603 
-4612 EKLKREEEERR
+4612 
-4623 KQEESERLKLEEEER
+4623 
-4638 KLKEES
+4638 
-4644 EKLKREEEERK
+4644 
-4655 KQEEA
+4655 
-4660 ERLKREEEERKLKEE
+4660 
-4675 SEKLKREEE
+4675 
-4684 ERKKQEE
+4684 
-4691 AERLKREE
+4691 
-4699 EERKLKEES
+4699 
-4708 EKLKRE
+4708 
-4714 EEERGKQEETE
+4714 
-4725 KLKREEEER
+4725 
-4734 KLKEENEK
+4734 
-4742 LKREEEERKKQ
+4742 
-4753 EEAERLKCE
+4753 
-4762 EEERKKREEA
+4762 
-4772 ERLKREEDERKKE
+4772 
-4785 EAKKLKRE
+4785 
-4793 EEELKLKEEI
+4793 
-4803 EKLKREEEEHKKQE
+4803 
-4817 EAERL
+4817 
-4822 KCEEEERRKQEESE
+4822 
-4836 RLKREEEERKRKEES
+4836 
-4851 EKLKREEEERRK
+4851 
-4863 QEESERIK
+4863 
-4871 LEEEERKLKEESEKL
+4871 
-4886 KREEEERKKQEE
+4886 KQEE

-4922 EERKKQEEAERLK
+4922 EQKKQEG
-4935 REEEERKLR
+4935 
-4944 EESEKLKREEE
+4944 
-4955 RKKQEEAE
+4955 
-4963 KLKREEE
+4963 
-4970 DRKKKNDAEKL
+4970 AEKL

-4990 KDETEKPKREEGEG
+4990 KGESENLKREVEERKPKGEAA
-5004 KPKREDEKMQVSV
+5004 EMQVSV
-5017 EDAKEKEEFKEEGE
+5017 EAAKEKEDFKEKGE
-5031 KAVKDDDVSGL
+5031 KVVKDDDVSGP
-5042 KKRDEPAVS
+5042 KKHDEPA
-5051 VKVKDEAEGEM
+5051 KVKDDVKDEM
-5062 ESKRTEGEIEDAGK
+5062 ESKQTEGEIEDAGK

-5094 ERMRREE
+5094 ERMRQEE
-5101 EEERRLDEER
+5101 EEERRVDEER

-5130 AAERSR
+5130 AAERLR

-5146 EMEQGRKDREEK
+5146 EAEESRKSREEK
-5158 SKKQEMERLERKRAE
+5158 LKKQEMERLERKRAE

-5182 RMKRKEEE
+5182 RMKKKEEE

-5254 RRSVDEELSRSSR
+5254 RRSIDEELSRSNR
-5267 SPRFDSDFQLESTLS
+5267 SHRFDSDLQLESTLS
-5282 DASRSHSWRES
+5282 DTSRSHSWRES

-5327 TRRRREERI
+5327 TRRRREDRI

-5341 ISLLKYDEYHAG
+5341 ISLLKYDEYHTG
-5353 DTDSNLSYSSA
+5353 DTDYNLSYSSA

-5375 PSYVEYDDDLDSS
+5375 PSYIEYDDLDSS
-5388 TLESIVHDKGKKPS
+5388 TLESIVQDKGKKPS

-5438 RELSPS
+5438 QELSPS

-5468 SGVYTCVAENI
+5468 SGVYTCVAENT

-5532 VTWSKDGKVLDG
+5532 ITWFKDGKILDD

-5560 ISDPNASDS
+5560 ISNPNASDS

-5590 FEGRDQTSTRRGR
+5590 FEGRDETSTCRSR

-5658 KEPISMSKAKT
+5658 KEPISISKAKT

-5836 EDELSYIKDVPGPIG
+5836 EDELSYIKDVPGAIG

-5935 TMSSSVTVTEL
+5935 TMSSSVTVTEV

-5956 PGQLKALQDATI
+5956 PGQLKALQDTTI

-5985 RETTEIDPN
+5985 RETTEINPN

-6003 RGLRC
+6003 RGFRC

-6042 VTDPKIIEADKK
+6042 VTDPKIIEADEK

-6093 GYPAPEIIWLKNGLE
+6093 GYPAPEIIWLKNGME

-6115 VFWDDESNFH
+6115 VVWDDESNFH

-6212 SRRIIMTLSHD
+6212 SRRTIMTLSHD

-6563 TKRTKMSPPKFYSVP
+6563 IKRTKFSPPKFYSVP

-6637 DAGLYRVSLENDFG
+6637 DAGLYRVRLENDFG

-6730 RHFDGKI
+6730 RHFDGNI

-6746 ASDAGEYSCVATNVL
+6746 ASDAGEYSCVATNAL

-6841 GIALRLSD
+6841 GIVLRLSD
-6849 VHPEDAGEYACI
+6849 IHPEDAGEYACI

-6877 QDYKTIRNLAPRFT
+6877 QDYKSIRNLAPRFS

-6938 DGNVCI
+6938 DGNVCS

-6971 CCTTELQLNRGTCTF
+6971 CCTTELQLNRGSCTF
-6986 ENCASS
+6986 ENCTIS
-6992 NSKKERTTSRNRE
+6992 NSKKERTMSHNRE
-7005 KSPSPSPSSS
+7005 KSPSPLSSPSTS

-7028 KKEQH
+7028 KKERH

-7041 QKEDNKFQRARS
+7041 QQEDNKFQRARS
-7053 SSLPLRKKVSSPKEL
+7053 SSLPLRKKEVSSPKEL

-7077 LLPTDRSDL
+7077 LLPTDRSNL

-7130 KFVAATIVNA
+7130 KFVPATIVNA

-7186 AGVSYLTLDNV
+7186 AGVSYLTLNNI

-7224 EGPPDPPAGIPSVTS
+7224 EGKYLYIVCIHT
-7239 SENSVTI
+7239 
-7246 TWSSPAYDGGCTVTG
+7246 Y
-7261 YTIEMN
+7261 
-7267 RADENSWTVIG
+7267 RDE
-7278 ESCHSLSH
+7278 
-7286 TVLASSKNSIV
+7286 K
-7297 AGESYRFRI
+7297 
-7306 RGENIHGVGEP
+7306 
-7317 SVESEFIRIPQE
+7317 
-7329 GETIIQKE
+7329 KE
-7337 EEEEFSAAFEARTVH
+7337 
-7352 AEDSQLF
+7352 
-7359 VDRYDVFEELGKGR
+7359 
-7373 YGVVKRVVEKSSNAS
+7373 
-7388 FAAKFVRTIKSK
+7388 
-7400 DREQVRE
+7400 
-7407 EINIMN
+7407 
-7413 MLRHPKLLLLAAA
+7413 LLL
-7426 FEGPRET
+7426 T
-7433 IMITEYISGGELF
+7433 I
-7446 ERVVADDFT
+7446 R
-7455 LTERDSILFMRQICE
+7455 
-7470 GVEYMHENNVVHL
+7470 
-7483 DLKPENIMCRT
+7483 
-7494 RTSHQ
+7494 
-7499 IKLIDFGLAQTLKPD
+7499 
-7514 TPIRVLFGTPEFI
+7514 
-7527 PPEIISYEPIG
+7527 
-7538 TESDMW
+7538 
-7544 SVGVI
+7544 
-7549 CYVLLTGLSPFMG
+7549 
-7562 DNDAETF
+7562 
-7569 ANITRADYDLDHE
+7569 
-7582 AFDAISN
+7582 
-7589 NAKDFITGLLVKR
+7589 
-7602 KESRMSARQCLEHP
+7602 
-7616 WMVQH
+7616 
-7621 TENMSRVALP
+7621 
-7631 TDKLK
+7631 
-7636 KFIVRRKWQ
+7636 
-7645 KTGNAIRA
+7645 
-7653 LGRMAILSANSRKSP
+7653 
-7668 TTTTECLETIDSI
+7668 
-7681 NDTDSLLINK
+7681 
-7691 NDKSINS
+7691 
-7698 DKRNDPND
+7698 
-7706 TMIELEENSDEF
+7706 
-7718 VGTRRKSSLYSFCYK
+7718 
-7733 TEVNIPLQEESDGKA
+7733 
-7748 DEDEEKEEGTG
+7748 
-7759 VERKLSVIDRDY
+7759 
-7771 VSDRSENQRRVFR
+7771 
-7784 GDSRDSGIG
+7784 
-7793 DCSTNLAT
+7793 
-7801 SSLQLDELGIV
+7801 
-7812 SIIEEETDS
+7812 
-7821 ESNSKSLKDDTGSTE
+7821 
-7836 ATSQSSPIK
+7836 
-7845 ASRETTT
+7845 
-7852 NRVHEDT
+7852 
-7859 NEDQDARM
+7859 
-7867 IVARNRDKF
+7867 
-7876 VPTGN
+7876 
-7881 VSRRAKMFEQEAAGL
+7881 
-7896 KSSPTS
+7896 
-7902 QIQIVH
+7902 
-7908 RAYPAATMATGKPHN
+7908 
-7923 ERIQRVFAFWNK
+7923 